1 MKPIPSTG
9 GVYAAD
15 ANGDIWRISG
25 YRTPKPR
32 KLQPF
37 PQRNGYLNV
46 SVSIDNKQ
54 KRMRVHRLVAE
65 AFLGPGPKGHDVCH
79 LNHDRT
85 DNRPEN
91 LKYGTRSENC
101 KMSSANYG
109 HWRKGVKPATTKLK
123 EHQNLEIVARYAA
136 GAYQQDIAKE
146 YGVTQ
151 GLVSKIIRTRF
162 PNA

>member
-1 MKPIPSTG
+1 MNPIPSTG
-9 GVYAAD
+9 GAYAAD
-15 ANGDIWRISG
+15 VDGAIWRVSG
-25 YRTPKPR
+25 YNTPRPR
-32 KLQPF
+32 KLRPSAH
-37 PQRNGYLNV
+37 RNGYLSV
-46 SVSIDNKQ
+46 SVSVDNKA
-54 KRMRVHRLVAE
+54 KRALVHRLVAE
-65 AFLGPGPKGHDVCH
+65 AFHGPAPDRHDVCH

-101 KMSSANYG
+101 KMSSSNYG
-109 HWRKGVKPATTKLK
+109 HWRKGVKPASTKLE

-136 GAYQQDIAKE
+136 GACQQDIADE

-151 GLVSKIIRTRF
+151 GLVSRIIRTRF

>member
-15 ANGDIWRISG
+15 TNGGIWRNG
-25 YRTPKPR
+25 R
-32 KLQPF
+32 KLKPWA
-37 PQRNGYLNV
+37 QRNGYLNV
-46 SVSIDNKQ
+46 AVSLGGKKVNK
-54 KRMRVHRLVAE
+54 RVHRLVAE
-65 AFLGPGPKGHDVCH
+65 AFLGDAPDGMDVCH
-79 LNHDRT
+79 LNHNRV
-85 DNRPEN
+85 DNRPTN
-91 LKYGTRSENC
+91 LEYGTRRQNC
-101 KMSSANYG
+101 QASSANYG
-109 HWRKGVKPATTKLK
+109 HWRKGVKPPSTKLK

-136 GAYQQDIAKE
+136 GAYQQDIAQE

>member
-15 ANGDIWRISG
+15 ANGAIWRVSG
-25 YRTPKPR
+25 YGTPKPR
-32 KLQPF
+32 KLKPS

-46 SVSIDNKQ
+46 SVSVDNRQ
-54 KRMRVHRLVAE
+54 KRVRVHRLVAE

-109 HWRKGVKPATTKLK
+109 HWLKGVKPSNTKLK

-136 GAYQQDIAKE
+136 GAYQQDIADE

>member
-1 MKPIPSTG
+1 MAKIKPIPSTG

-15 ANGDIWRISG
+15 ANGNIWRDG
-25 YRTPKPR
+25 HKLKPWA
-32 KLQPF
+32 
-37 PQRNGYLNV
+37 QRNGYLNV
-46 SVSIDNKQ
+46 SVSLNGKKVIK
-54 KRMRVHRLVAE
+54 RVHRLVAE
-65 AFLGPGPKGHDVCH
+65 AFHGDAPDGLDVCH
-79 LNHDRT
+79 LNHSRI

-109 HWRKGVKPATTKLK
+109 HWCKGVKPANTKLE

-136 GAYQQDIAKE
+136 GAYQHDIAKE